1 MTERTGPGGRKEDEQ
16 CAAHHEAI
24 TRIVT
29 TMQVLGTVAALMGAL
44 VCYIYNGQTEQ
55 VKQLSDK
62 LDRYNDAVGTLSVV
76 VAKHEER
83 LRVVN
88 Q

>member
-1 MTERTGPGGRKEDEQ
+1 MTERAERQGPGRRREDEQ

-44 VCYIYNGQTEQ
+44 ICYIYNEQTEQ
-55 VKQLSDK
+55 VKQISTK
-62 LDRYNDAVGTLSVV
+62 LDRYSDTVGTLQVT
-76 VAKHEER
+76 VARVEER
-83 LRVVN
+83 LGR
-88 Q
+88 

>member
-1 MTERTGPGGRKEDEQ
+1 MTERQGPGRRKEDEQ

-44 VCYIYNGQTEQ
+44 VCYIYNEQTQ
-55 VKQLSDK
+55 HVKTLSSK
-62 LDRYNDAVGTLSVV
+62 LDRYNESVNTLSIQ
-76 VAKHEER
+76 VARIEAGLEK
-83 LRVVN
+83 
-88 Q
+88 